1 MASVKAKRKQWA
13 PESMQEACKAVKDEN
28 MSLREAARKYS
39 VPVETLRRCTAGLVS
54 LDCRPG
60 PPTVLTSEEETC
72 LAEYCMCCYG

>member
-39 VPVETLRRCTAGLVS
+39 VPVETLLMVLLVLIAVLVHLPFPPVKRRLVWQNTVGAGF
-54 LDCRPG
+54 
-60 PPTVLTSEEETC
+60 
-72 LAEYCMCCYG
+72 